1 MEALG
6 AGLRGA
12 RRGSPLFGA
21 VLLLTAL
28 GCSSSLAPERDDL
41 DEASARWEAEGPA
54 DYRYEYRRVCF
65 CLPLHALVEVRDGEV
80 VAATD
85 LETDAEVPPE
95 ELASFPTVDEL
106 FATLEEWITRRPH
119 EMRVTYDAELGYPR
133 SAFFDFQF
141 NVADEEQGFDATG
154 LEALPAPALQ
164 IELPPVIVR

>member
-1 MEALG
+1 MALLLG
-6 AGLRGA
+6 ALA
-12 RRGSPLFGA
+12 
-21 VLLLTAL
+21 
-28 GCSSSLAPERDDL
+28 CSDSFAPERDDL
-41 DEASARWEAEGPA
+41 GEARARWEAEGPV

-65 CLPLHALVEVRDGEV
+65 CFPLHGLVEVRAGEV

-85 LETDAEVPPE
+85 LESGAEVPPE

-106 FATLEEWITRRPH
+106 FATLEEWIARRPH
-119 EMRVTYDAELGYPR
+119 EMRVTYDSELGYPR

-154 LEALPAPALQ
+154 LEAVPVAALQ